1 MSINLKKPTDGTVL
15 VWPGTIL
22 KENEE
27 EEFKEFLLDMGVKKV
42 EILGTLI
49 TQPDKGKSVKE
60 SGGRNDLFFEVFNAK
75 ESFWPKRLKFGMRL
89 LGDVLSN
96 VNGYRDN
103 PIYGLGI
110 YNYLRDEDNFDLN

>member
-1 MSINLKKPTDGTVL
+1 MSINLKKPTNGTVL
-15 VWPGTIL
+15 VWPGIIL

-27 EEFKEFLLDMGVKKV
+27 EEFKEFLLDMGVKRV

-49 TQPDKGKSVKE
+49 TQPDKGKSDK
-60 SGGRNDLFFEVFNAK
+60 SGGRSDLFFEVFDAK
-75 ESFWPKRLKFGMRL
+75 KSFWLKRLQFGMRL

-103 PIYGLGI
+103 PIYGMDI
-110 YNYLRDEDNFDLN
+110 YDYLRDEDNFDLN